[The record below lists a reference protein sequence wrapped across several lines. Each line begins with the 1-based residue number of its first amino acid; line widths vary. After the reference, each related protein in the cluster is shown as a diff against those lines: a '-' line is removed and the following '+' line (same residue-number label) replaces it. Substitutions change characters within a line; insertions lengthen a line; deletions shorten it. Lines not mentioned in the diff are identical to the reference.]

1 MLAGYL
7 QIVIVSRWTIESAGI
22 ILYAEL
28 KESESIVAAKDLR
41 TFAKTIISNSGVD
54 RFLPFGAWPTE
65 EFSVSLVQRRGK
77 RVISN
82 PYLVEAVDGRK
93 VWIEKG

>member
-1 MLAGYL
+1 VPVGYL
-7 QIVIVSRWTIESAGI
+7 QILIVSRWTVESAGI

-28 KESESIVAAKDLR
+28 KESESIVAAKDPR
-41 TFAKTIISNSGVD
+41 TFAKTIINNSGVD

-77 RVISN
+77 RIISN